1 MVEPVA
7 ALLQGRG
14 HRAVRVRDAGLAQ
27 ASDADVVAYSLNQ
40 GLVLVTFDRDLG
52 RAAVRQGCQVLLFQP
67 PERTARTRLG
77 EHYAALIAELWS
89 GAELVTVPRAGPPG

>member
-52 RAAVRQGCQVLLFQP
+52 RAAVRQGCQVLLFHP